1 MKTELTL
8 DPMEL
13 ADVGGQPRK
22 LAAEIHRQLR
32 AQQGNISLP
41 IPLAQIA
48 AALGV
53 EEIVERETTTF
64 EGMLVA
70 SADKSRGGIVLRKGM
85 QRGRRNFTLG
95 HEIGHFVNPYHKP
108 PPAGFVCV
116 REGLA
121 GRRADGK
128 KWDQRS
134 AFERME
140 IEANEFSV
148 ALMVPTPEF
157 RKSRE
162 RLSGSDLRHIQTL
175 ANLFATS
182 KEVMSRIYVDTSPEK
197 IGIVTSLNG
206 QLRSFI
212 LPPSFPYL
220 GLGKGRPLPSRSLS
234 EHFLKTATP
243 GGVSGLLPIS
253 ADVWLD
259 RSPRNVEL
267 FEQVI
272 AQRDGF
278 AITLLRI
285 QEPDEDEADEQEEV
299 ERRWSAT
306 RFAYGR

>member
-1 MKTELTL
+1 M
-8 DPMEL
+8 
-13 ADVGGQPRK
+13 
-22 LAAEIHRQLR
+22 
-32 AQQGNISLP
+32 
-41 IPLAQIA
+41 
-48 AALGV
+48 GV
-53 EEIVERETTTF
+53 VT
-64 EGMLVA
+64 
-70 SADKSRGGIVLRKGM
+70 
-85 QRGRRNFTLG
+85 
-95 HEIGHFVNPYHKP
+95 HFVNPYHKP

-134 AFERME
+134 AFQRME

-157 RKSRE
+157 RKSQE
-162 RLSGSDLRHIQTL
+162 RLSGSDLRHIGTL

-182 KEVMSRIYVDTSPEK
+182 KEVMSRIYVDTSPEN
-197 IGIVTSLNG
+197 IGIITSVNG

-234 EHFLKTATP
+234 ERFLKAASP
-243 GGVSGLLPIS
+243 GDVSGLLPVPS
-253 ADVWLD
+253 DVWLD

-267 FEQVI
+267 FEQAI

-278 AITLLRI
+278 GMTLLCI
-285 QEPDEDEADEQEEV
+285 EQPDYEEADEQEEV
-299 ERRWSAT
+299 ERRWSAP